1 MASSN
6 GKVTQ
11 SGTVLQEMLTE
22 ATFNMFLYAKVG
34 HSNLAEMHGNTSD
47 FYRFYRS
54 ASQSDWYFILA
65 TRFKMRFIY
74 RTVTFRKVQLQI

>member
-22 ATFNMFLYAKVG
+22 ATFNQKTFYLFFLI
-34 HSNLAEMHGNTSD
+34 S
-47 FYRFYRS
+47 
-54 ASQSDWYFILA
+54 
-65 TRFKMRFIY
+65 
-74 RTVTFRKVQLQI
+74 VT

>member
-34 HSNLAEMHGNTSD
+34 HSNLAEMHGDTSD
-47 FYRFYRS
+47 FY
-54 ASQSDWYFILA
+54 
-65 TRFKMRFIY
+65 
-74 RTVTFRKVQLQI
+74 